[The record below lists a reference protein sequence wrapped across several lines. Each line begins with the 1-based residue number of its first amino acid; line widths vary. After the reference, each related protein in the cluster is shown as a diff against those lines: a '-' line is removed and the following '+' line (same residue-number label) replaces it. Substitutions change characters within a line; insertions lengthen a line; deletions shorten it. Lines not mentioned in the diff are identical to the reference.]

1 MTLNRIVRY
10 SNRLARWEGTTVR
23 ILGMIEFV
31 FAMLLVVPTIIALCM
46 GEDYTLFVYPIIPL
60 ALLGMFQYFFFYES
74 KNFTSVN
81 GLLLVGL
88 VWLSMFL
95 MSCIPYLISG
105 MTLVDSLFEG
115 ISGIT
120 TTGLSVMVDV
130 ESQPMSLLIWRSMTM
145 WVGGIMVVIA
155 FMYML
160 PMFGIG
166 RSVFYNELS
175 GSGSSNY
182 SVRMKNAAKSF
193 IFSYGV
199 LSLINIVLL
208 IVLGM
213 DVLEAFCL
221 MCTTISTGGLMFTN
235 DGMAS
240 YSDAIQMVT
249 ILFMFLGGTNFYLHY
264 RALYKREKK
273 VYRSNSEF
281 RTIVGWFLAISVII
295 YLLVVFDSTTAHAM
309 SIEEHLET
317 FKNALF
323 TTVSLGT
330 STGLYVED
338 FTLYPSQCTAL
349 LMMVAIIGASSGSTS
364 GGIKFGR
371 IRIIYEFIKNGFGK
385 ILHPNAVYEVKV
397 DGTSVDDDTVFSSLT
412 VFLLFVITMMVGS
425 LIFMIAGMDMV
436 DSFGLAISSV
446 ANGGM
451 GFGNFGPT
459 GNFASLEDPL
469 KIVLIILMWL
479 GRLEIVTA
487 LVLFTPGFWKEL
499 YNERRSK
506 KVSRSRMTQMKKGL
520 ALDNPGGY
528 GALMGQTWTD
538 RPRRMNRRRR

>member
-1 MTLNRIVRY
+1 MTLGVTVR
-10 SNRLARWEGTTVR
+10 SNIRRFGRESTTLR
-23 ILGMIEFV
+23 ILGMIEIV
-31 FAMLLVVPTIIALCM
+31 FAALLVVPAVIAVYLD
-46 GEDYTLFVYPIIPL
+46 EDPMVFIYPIVPL
-60 ALLGMFQYFFFYES
+60 ALLGIVQYMFFTES
-74 KNFTSVN
+74 KNFRAVN

-88 VWLSMFL
+88 VWFSMFI
-95 MSCIPYLISG
+95 MASIPYLFTG
-105 MTLVDSLFEG
+105 MSVVDSLFES

-120 TTGLSVMVDV
+120 TTGLSVMTDV
-130 ESQPMSLLIWRSMTM
+130 ESQGMSLLIWRAMTM
-145 WVGGIMVVIA
+145 WVGGIMVVIV

-193 IFSYGV
+193 IFSYGI

-208 IVLGM
+208 LICGM
-213 DVLEAFCL
+213 DFFEAFCL
-221 MCTTISTGGLMFTN
+221 MCTTISTGGLMCTN
-235 DGMAS
+235 DSMMS
-240 YSDAIQMVT
+240 YSDAIQLIT

-264 RALYKREKK
+264 RALYKRDKK

-281 RTIVGWFLAISVII
+281 RTMVGWFLGISVII
-295 YLLVVFDSTTAHAM
+295 YLLVAFDSSTFHTMNLH
-309 SIEEHLET
+309 EHLET

-330 STGLYVED
+330 TTGLYVDD

-349 LMMVAIIGASSGSTS
+349 LMLVALIGASSGSTS
-364 GGIKFGR
+364 GGIKFSR
-371 IRIIYEFIKNGFGK
+371 LRIIYEFLKNGFGK
-385 ILHPNAVYEVKV
+385 MVHPNGVYDVKM
-397 DGTSVDDDTVFSSLT
+397 DGASVDDGTVMSALT
-412 VFLLFVITMMVGS
+412 VFLMFVCTLMVGAVV
-425 LIFMIAGMDMV
+425 FMIYGMDMV

-469 KIVLIILMWL
+469 KIILMVLMWV
-479 GRLEIVTA
+479 GRLEIITA
-487 LVLFTPGFWKEL
+487 LVLLTPTFWREL
-499 YNERRSK
+499 YQNRRSK
-506 KVSRSRMTQMKKGL
+506 KVSKYRMEWVRREMAG
-520 ALDNPGGY
+520 D
-528 GALMGQTWTD
+528 GASGQKAFRW
-538 RPRRMNRRRR
+538 RVRRGR